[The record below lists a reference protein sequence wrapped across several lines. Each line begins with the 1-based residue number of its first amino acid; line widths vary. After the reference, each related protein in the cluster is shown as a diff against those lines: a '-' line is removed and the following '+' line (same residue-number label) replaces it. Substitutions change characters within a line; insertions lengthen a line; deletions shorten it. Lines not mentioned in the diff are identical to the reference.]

1 MIYSRVPNNRPHTI
15 ANCSIFSP
23 PRHLFFKPPPP
34 PPPPPSLLL
43 IFSHFCSH
51 SGYVYSINIYNE
63 NDYKTFWTHFY
74 TIFSIPSNLPPPIIN
89 NYCNVQPP
97 IIPTPPIIRD
107 SRVMVLDDSA
117 RMKMFTF
124 IKFY

>member
-1 MIYSRVPNNRPHTI
+1 MITKLFGRIST
-15 ANCSIFSP
+15 
-23 PRHLFFKPPPP
+23 LFFQSRPT
-34 PPPPPSLLL
+34 S
-43 IFSHFCSH
+43 
-51 SGYVYSINIYNE
+51 
-63 NDYKTFWTHFY
+63 
-74 TIFSIPSNLPPPIIN
+74 PPPIIN

-97 IIPTPPIIRD
+97 IIPTPPISRD